1 MRATIR
7 YFHSPDIDI
16 DNYQPGDPTNVGFLL
31 QLFVGPSDGQGEE
44 SFDVVVCTPKW
55 LQEQVMREGAI
66 FGRHHLVVD
75 RYDVDFIKQT
85 LIDAVNSQ
93 KGADWPTLALKLAT
107 IGRWEFEDYAKERPD
122 SEH

>member
-16 DNYQPGDPTNVGFLL
+16 DNYQPDDPTNVGFLL

-44 SFDVVVCTPKW
+44 SFDVFVCTPKW
-55 LQEQVMREGAI
+55 LQEQVMRERAI

-75 RYDVDFIKQT
+75 RYDVEFIKQT
-85 LIDAVNSQ
+85 LIDAVNT
-93 KGADWPTLALKLAT
+93 KKAADWPTLALKLAT
-107 IGRWEFEDYAKERPD
+107 IGRWEFEDYKNERPD